1 MSTRQV
7 TFLMQVVLGVLVG
20 PALVSAQVM
29 DAGSDAGSGSLLG
42 LTLQEESSSPSA
54 VGQTQASAKDMLSK
68 EHEVH
73 LGPKPSRLARCDQE
87 HQSLTT
93 GSIPSEAAYSRPAWS

>member
-1 MSTRQV
+1 
-7 TFLMQVVLGVLVG
+7 MQDVLGVLVG

-54 VGQTQASAKDMLSK
+54 LGQTQASARDMLNRVR
-68 EHEVH
+68 EVH
-73 LGPKPSRLARCDQE
+73 LGPQPSRLARCDHE
-87 HQSLTT
+87 H
-93 GSIPSEAAYSRPAWS
+93 

>member
-1 MSTRQV
+1 
-7 TFLMQVVLGVLVG
+7 MQDVLGVLVG

-42 LTLQEESSSPSA
+42 LTFQEESSNPSA
-54 VGQTQASAKDMLSK
+54 VGQTQVSAKDMLSQ

-73 LGPKPSRLARCDQE
+73 LGPQPSRLARSD
-87 HQSLTT
+87 HKRQSLTT

>member
-1 MSTRQV
+1 
-7 TFLMQVVLGVLVG
+7 MQDVLGVLVG

-54 VGQTQASAKDMLSK
+54 LGQTQASARDMLNRVR
-68 EHEVH
+68 EVH
-73 LGPKPSRLARCDQE
+73 LGPQPSRLARCDQE
-87 HQSLTT
+87 QQSLTT